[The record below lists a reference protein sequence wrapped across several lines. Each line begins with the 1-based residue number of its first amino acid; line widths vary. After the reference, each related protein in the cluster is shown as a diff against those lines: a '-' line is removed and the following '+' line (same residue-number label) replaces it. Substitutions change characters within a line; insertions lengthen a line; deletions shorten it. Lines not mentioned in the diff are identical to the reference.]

1 MNLQPASSSPDEAAR
16 STMRTLRK
24 LKSIILLLRPFT
36 LLAPFSGILGGA
48 MIASRGF
55 PGDWNRVIAGCLAA
69 SLLNGTSNGINQVFD
84 LEIDTINQPKRPLP
98 RGDIGKTECILYC
111 VLFWIAGLLLAL
123 SASVLFTVFYTVG
136 STLILSYSIPPL
148 RTKRFG
154 ILANLTIAIPRG
166 MFLLVSG
173 WSVVAH
179 RFSSLGNPEIWYL
192 GMIFSLF
199 LLGATT
205 VKDFPDMAG
214 DRECGIRT
222 LPCMLGIPRT
232 IGIIS
237 PFFVIPFLLLPLGVW
252 CGLLNGSPTILS
264 ALGFLLAA
272 LGGGIVLRMR
282 RIQDRLSKRHDRTS
296 WLLMYVLLITGYL
309 GTGAAYAL

>member
-1 MNLQPASSSPDEAAR
+1 
-16 STMRTLRK
+16 MRTSKK

-48 MIASRGF
+48 MIATRGI
-55 PGDWNRVIAGCLAA
+55 PDEWNRIIAGCLAA

-98 RGDIGKTECILYC
+98 QGDIGTSECMLYC
-111 VLFWIAGLLLAL
+111 VIFWIVGLLLAL
-123 SASVLFTVFYTVG
+123 SASRLFTLFYTIG
-136 STLILSYSIPPL
+136 SALILSYSIPPL

-154 ILANLTIAIPRG
+154 ILANLTIAVPRG

-173 WSVVAH
+173 WSVVSDDV
-179 RFSSLGNPEIWYL
+179 SSLLNPEIWYI

-214 DRECGIRT
+214 DRECGINT
-222 LPCMLGIPRT
+222 LPCMLGIPGT
-232 IGIIS
+232 IRLIS

-252 CGLLNGSPTILS
+252 CGLLQGSPVILS
-264 ALGFLLAA
+264 TLGFFLAL

-282 RIQDRLSKRHDRTS
+282 RIRDRLSERHDRTS
-296 WLLMYVLLITGYL
+296 WLLMYILLITGYL
-309 GTGAAYAL
+309 GTGAAYAM